1 MQQGAR
7 EQGGHVLLVVTDNIL
22 PGNGKAVLYTL
33 CRKHESDHVLAL
45 HHKVAIILTVITAR
59 GNVVNVS
66 EGIGIDRHRFG
77 FRQQHGARRH
87 LAVVGARVDDA
98 LHLVAPREAARLAV
112 ELAGRPL
119 QTLDVGGGELVRG
132 QQGADPGSQGDIRRL
147 EGALYADFNQTKYFY
162 AIVIW

>member
-1 MQQGAR
+1 M
-7 EQGGHVLLVVTDNIL
+7 VTDNLLI

-33 CRKHESDHVLAL
+33 CGKHESDHVLAL

-77 FRQQHGARRH
+77 FRQQHGARRL
-87 LAVVGARVDDA
+87 LAEVAIAGARVDDA
-98 LHLVAPREAARLAV
+98 LHLVAPRGAARLAA

-132 QQGADPGSQGDIRRL
+132 QQVTDPGGQGDIRRL

-162 AIVIW
+162 ATVIW